1 MKLLTGNS
9 NKSLSKKISKYLKSK
24 LINSSIRK
32 FADGEIY
39 IEINENIRGNSIFII
54 QSISS
59 PANDNL
65 MELLLCIDALKRSS
79 AKNITTV
86 IPYFGYAR
94 QDRKVVPR
102 TSISAKLV
110 SNLITKAG
118 ADRVVTVD
126 LHAGQVQGFFD
137 IPVDNLFCTPI
148 FTRHIKKNIK
158 NKNIICVA
166 PDVGGT
172 ERARALGKSL
182 NVGLAIVD
190 KRRPAPGKSQVMN
203 VIGNVKDKT
212 CIIVDD
218 IIDNIQK
225 QKLSDFINKWIQD
238 KINLVLKSLVDLKNI
253 KDKNSSIKALAYQL
267 YENNGVLKREQVSEY
282 LKSLGQNE
290 RKILRELG
298 VKFGRYHV
306 FLYQLIKP
314 EAVSLRTL
322 LWKNFHQKY
331 FNIKPPIFG
340 LNFLDDKE
348 LRNKNFMLLCGFEKF
363 DNLFVRIDILER
375 LFMLIINSP
384 NSKENKEIKIIPE
397 MLNLLGCSKD
407 NFKKLLQKM
416 NYKIFDKNDETYF
429 KYNPI
434 KKFKQN
440 SNKKVSSENPFKI
453 LKNLNL
459 G

>member
-1 MKLLTGNS
+1 MKVLSGTS
-9 NKSLSKKISKYLKSK
+9 NIKLSKEIEKKLKTK

-39 IEINENIRGNSIFII
+39 IEINENIRGYSIFII

-126 LHAGQVQGFFD
+126 LHAGQIQGFFD

-148 FTRHIKKNIK
+148 FARHIKKNIK
-158 NKNIICVA
+158 SKSIICVA

-182 NVGLAIVD
+182 DVGLAIVD
-190 KRRPAPGKSQVMN
+190 KRRSAPGKSQVMN

-212 CIIVDD
+212 CIVVDD
-218 IIDNIQK
+218 IID
-225 QKLSDFINKWIQD
+225 S
-238 KINLVLKSLVDLKNI
+238 
-253 KDKNSSIKALAYQL
+253 
-267 YENNGVLKREQVSEY
+267 G
-282 LKSLGQNE
+282 G
-290 RKILRELG
+290 
-298 VKFGRYHV
+298 
-306 FLYQLIKP
+306 
-314 EAVSLRTL
+314 T
-322 LWKNFHQKY
+322 
-331 FNIKPPIFG
+331 
-340 LNFLDDKE
+340 
-348 LRNKNFMLLCGFEKF
+348 
-363 DNLFVRIDILER
+363 
-375 LFMLIINSP
+375 IINSAKALKDRGA
-384 NSKENKEIKIIPE
+384 KEVYAYITHGVLSGEAVKKIQKSVI
-397 MLNLLGCSKD
+397 
-407 NFKKLLQKM
+407 KKLVITDSIDNQIRVNKA
-416 NYKIFDKNDETYF
+416 KNIEVLTISNLMGEAIKRISNSTSVSDLF
-429 KYNPI
+429 K
-434 KKFKQN
+434 
-440 SNKKVSSENPFKI
+440 
-453 LKNLNL
+453 
-459 G
+459 